1 MRENDININ
10 LYPRNAGNGHYT
22 EIIKKYKKEFNTN
35 KKSNF
40 IIWVDKDIYIRN
52 ENKNMDRYRLKPKN
66 IPDFTFNFCNFEDFI
81 TLHLEYKLIN
91 CWETICKNKNHFENP
106 MTSDQYEI
114 LFIENII
121 NNYEKGIFPFN
132 EINYNMLINAIDNN
146 NNKSIKFK
154 SDFLTFL
161 ENIIKRP

>member
-1 MRENDININ
+1 
-10 LYPRNAGNGHYT
+10 
-22 EIIKKYKKEFNTN
+22 
-35 KKSNF
+35 
-40 IIWVDKDIYIRN
+40 
-52 ENKNMDRYRLKPKN
+52 
-66 IPDFTFNFCNFEDFI
+66 
-81 TLHLEYKLIN
+81 
-91 CWETICKNKNHFENP
+91 

-146 NNKSIKFK
+146 NNQSIKFK